1 MMRTIY
7 SILVALLL
15 MTANSYGQL
24 LQDDGQK
31 SKSEIILT
39 TRQGLGDYERSSYNE
54 IKAFY
59 LPLLSKLEINCPAEG
74 LVSVYLF
81 NFRNQMCGYAEFDSS
96 ETPVEWLDVPKQS
109 GTYHIVIITDKS
121 YSEGTFVK

>member
-1 MMRTIY
+1 MTI
-7 SILVALLL
+7 S
-15 MTANSYGQL
+15 
-24 LQDDGQK
+24 
-31 SKSEIILT
+31 SE
-39 TRQGLGDYERSSYNE
+39 
-54 IKAFY
+54 
-59 LPLLSKLEINCPAEG
+59 LEICCIDEG
-74 LVSVYLF
+74 TVSVYLF